1 MSKDGSDGRPQR
13 YIPTDIEVWK
23 RSDRYHNE
31 RLIGTPDA
39 SLVHAVESS
48 AKGGLPNIAVSEAQA
63 KFLQLLARTFKAKR
77 ILEVGTLGG
86 YSTIWLA
93 RALPED
99 GELITLEIS
108 ETHAEVARKNI
119 AHAGLD
125 SKVKVIVGPA
135 VESLPKLEPSF
146 DLAFIDADKQSNLE
160 YFKEAKRLVREGGV
174 IIVDNVVRYGRVS
187 DPEQKDNATEGVRRL
202 LDYIK
207 DDKEVDATTLSTVG
221 EKGYDGFLY
230 ALRL

>member
-1 MSKDGSDGRPQR
+1 MSKDGSDGHPQR
-13 YIPTDIEVWK
+13 HAPTDMDVWK

-39 SLVHAVESS
+39 SLIHSVENSVKS
-48 AKGGLPNIAVSEAQA
+48 GLPNIALSEAQA
-63 KFLQLLARTFKAKR
+63 KFLHLLARTFKAKR

-108 ETHAEVARKNI
+108 ETHAEVARQNL

-135 VESLPKLEPSF
+135 IESLPKIEPSF
-146 DLAFIDADKQSNLE
+146 DLAFIDADKENNLE
-160 YFKEAKRLVREGGV
+160 YFKEAKRLVRQGGI
-174 IIVDNVVRYGRVS
+174 IIVDNVVCYGRVS
-187 DPEQKDNATEGVRRL
+187 DPEYKDEWTEGVRRM

-207 DDKEVDATTLSTVG
+207 GDKEVDATTIATVG
-221 EKGYDGFLY
+221 DKGYDGFMY